1 MDGEQYGPFSATQI
15 VNQYLDAMEDV
26 GDVEVM
32 EESLNMW
39 CKATDYPWDE
49 LVLKETGGG
58 ISTSGEV
65 VSANNGRSTSRTYSD
80 SSNSSQSNAAY
91 MMFVLW
97 LLGIMGFFGYYMIA
111 EFIIPLTKPS
121 LSSSFASGDVYGLW
135 DQGLYMWNNKSI
147 FANIDY
153 NTWKIF
159 WAIATGGMGLM
170 ILGSIILAFKSR
182 HGLSLMGTAAM
193 ILSVVF
199 IVMSAKYHVPF
210 NTFLIYFIPGLLA
223 PIITALLMQIRE
235 NGVSL
240 WDSMRD

>member
-26 GDVEVM
+26 GDIEVM

-91 MMFVLW
+91 MVFVLW
-97 LLGIMGFFGYYMIA
+97 LLAVMGLFGYFLVK
-111 EFIIPLTKPS
+111 EFIIPLATLSP
-121 LSSSFASGDVYGLW
+121 SSSAGQILGSLNTLPTIVCIGD
-135 DQGLYMWNNKSI
+135 
-147 FANIDY
+147 F

-159 WAIATGGMGLM
+159 WAIATCGMSLM
-170 ILGSIILAFKSR
+170 ILGALILAFKSR
-182 HGLSLMGTAAM
+182 HGLSLMTIATL
-193 ILSVVF
+193 IISVIF
-199 IVMSAKYHVPF
+199 IVISAKYHAPF
-210 NTFLIYFIPGLLA
+210 TWYLKFFIPAILA
-223 PIITALLMQIRE
+223 PIITAVLMQIRE